1 VGQALISGMYSVKK
15 LVKLRLSDDGHL
27 QVIVSH
33 CATFGGFWSNNY
45 RVEFDSVEKFCALGI
60 LGLTL

>member
-1 VGQALISGMYSVKK
+1 MLKK
-15 LVKLRLSDDGHL
+15 LVKLWLSDDRHL

-45 RVEFDSVEKFCALGI
+45 RVEFDRLEKLCALGI
-60 LGLTL
+60 LVLTL